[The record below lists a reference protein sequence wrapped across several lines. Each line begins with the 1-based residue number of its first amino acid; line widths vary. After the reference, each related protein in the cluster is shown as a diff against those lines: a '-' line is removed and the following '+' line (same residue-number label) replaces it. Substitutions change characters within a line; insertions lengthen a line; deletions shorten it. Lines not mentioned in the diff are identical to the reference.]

1 VTSVSHGQQ
10 KLGEEVGNELIEA
23 SKAGDCA
30 KVATLLSSQDAESF
44 INYQNEDGFTPVHCS
59 TVNDQ
64 LTVTKLLIEV
74 RCNVNVTSRFGR
86 TPMMTV
92 AQNGITAI
100 AKQLIEARCNVE
112 LQQYDGATPL
122 YMAAFFGH
130 PDVTEQLI
138 EAHVNIDLEHENGY
152 TPLMIP
158 AYRGHAAAII
168 GTVGIERLRG

>member
-1 VTSVSHGQQ
+1 
-10 KLGEEVGNELIEA
+10 
-23 SKAGDCA
+23 
-30 KVATLLSSQDAESF
+30 
-44 INYQNEDGFTPVHCS
+44 
-59 TVNDQ
+59 
-64 LTVTKLLIEV
+64 
-74 RCNVNVTSRFGR
+74 
-86 TPMMTV
+86 MTV

-168 GTVGIERLRG
+168 GTVGIERLRGWCKGRLGAKVWMHEDFHSQAKDEEEEEEEDSSDVDSVEEDQDEEEEEPLSDQCAAPSATSV